1 MSLEHEEQEEIEP
14 EQEPAPEEQ
23 EEIEPEQELAPEEQ
37 EEQEEIEPEQEP
49 APEEQ
54 EEQEEIEPEQ
64 EPAPE
69 EQEEIEPEQEPAP
82 EEQEE
87 QEEIEP
93 EQELAPEEQE
103 EQEEIEPEQEP
114 AREGQEA
121 SSESQAP
128 PAAAEADVKPE
139 LLEGEVTSGEKT
151 KAATSPGTSLSDGV
165 DDLPVLPLRGIVVY
179 PMMWLPLTIGQER
192 SIKLVEDTLPKSR
205 IIALVTSR
213 DESVEVPSPEQIH
226 EIGTAAQVHRV
237 LKAPDGTIRLAV
249 QGLERIR
256 LTEYI
261 QEEPYLRA
269 RVEILPETLE
279 EGLEIDGSARAVLDL
294 FRRLVELDGQM
305 PDELAVMAA
314 NVENARQLAYLVASS
329 MRLEMNDAQLLIEID
344 SVQDKLLRLTK
355 HLHNEVEVMELGN
368 KIQSQAQGEMEKM
381 QKDFFLREQIKAI
394 QKELGDEDEQEADIR
409 ELEERIAAAGMPE
422 EAHKE
427 SLREL
432 NRMRRMPIQAA
443 EYSVIKTYLDL
454 MVSLPWQQTTED
466 NLDIM
471 HAREVLEEDHYGLDE
486 IKDRIVEYLAV
497 RKLRAVRKG
506 QREDNEKE
514 DVRDKI
520 RREREGV
527 LLCFVGP
534 PGVGKT
540 SLGISIARAMGRKFM
555 RMALGGVR
563 DEAEIRGFRRTYI
576 GSMPG
581 RIIQSLRRVETKNPV
596 IMLDEVDK
604 LGRDFRGDPTS
615 ALLEVLDP
623 EQNREFRDHYIDVPF
638 DLSEVMF
645 ITTANVLDTIP
656 GPLRDRMEIIH
667 LSSYTEHEKVK
678 IAQQY
683 LVGRQI
689 RENGLREGEIVF
701 DGASLHKIVH
711 DYTREAGV
719 RNMER
724 EIGKICRKVAAEV
737 AALQPYWIQAPLPL
751 GLDDSDS
758 QQGYLEY
765 PKVNGEGLAASG
777 KSNGGKESRA
787 PLPQLSAVAE
797 APFLPVQITP
807 DSLVE
812 YLGKSRFQ
820 REEIANRTRMPG
832 VAVGLSWTMAGGEI
846 LFFEATKM
854 PGKKGFEL
862 TGQLGEVMKESAH
875 TALSYVRSRASELN
889 IPPDFFEKIDIHLHI
904 PEGALPKDG
913 PSAGVTMV
921 TAIVSMLT
929 GRPIHPEIGM
939 TGEVTL
945 RGKVLRIG
953 GLKEKVL
960 AAARAGLATV
970 VLPAANEADLEDL
983 PENVRETMKFIPVET
998 VDEVLETALME
1009 ESVWPKVT
1017 DSTDMPETPEE
1028 QATGEAEKDSIERIE
1043 YASRPDRSVSGTAVF
1058 EIESSQ

>member
-1 MSLEHEEQEEIEP
+1 MSSEPKEKEEKQTVE
-14 EQEPAPEEQ
+14 EPAVED
-23 EEIEPEQELAPEEQ
+23 
-37 EEQEEIEPEQEP
+37 P
-49 APEEQ
+49 A
-54 EEQEEIEPEQ
+54 
-64 EPAPE
+64 AD
-69 EQEEIEPEQEPAP
+69 
-82 EEQEE
+82 
-87 QEEIEP
+87 
-93 EQELAPEEQE
+93 
-103 EQEEIEPEQEP
+103 
-114 AREGQEA
+114 
-121 SSESQAP
+121 SESEPTSDETEVETEPVVAENNDAP
-128 PAAAEADVKPE
+128 GDDAEAKD
-139 LLEGEVTSGEKT
+139 T
-151 KAATSPGTSLSDGV
+151 KEPSLSDV
-165 DDLPVLPLRGIVVY
+165 ADDLPVLPLRGIVVY

-192 SIKLVEDTLPKSR
+192 SIKLVEESLPQNR

-213 DESVEVPSPEQIH
+213 DESVEEPAPDQLY

-256 LTEYI
+256 LKEYI
-261 QEEPYLRA
+261 QEKPYLRA
-269 RVEILPETLE
+269 RVEVLPETLE
-279 EGLEIDGSARAVLDL
+279 EGLELDGTARAVQDL

-329 MRLEMNDAQLLIEID
+329 MRLEMNDAQELLEID
-344 SVQDKLLRLTK
+344 SVQEKLLRLT
-355 HLHNEVEVMELGN
+355 HLLHNEVDVTELGN

-381 QKDFFLREQIKAI
+381 QKDFFLREQMKAI
-394 QKELGDEDEQEADIR
+394 QKELGEEDEQEADIR
-409 ELEERIAAAGMPE
+409 ELEERIEAAGMPE

-454 MVSLPWQQTTED
+454 MVSLPWQKTTED
-466 NLDIM
+466 NLDIT
-471 HAREVLEEDHYGLDE
+471 HAREVLEEDHYGLEE

-497 RKLRAVRKG
+497 RKLRAARKA
-506 QREDNEKE
+506 QREDDEEE
-514 DVRDKI
+514 DARDKI

-555 RMALGGVR
+555 RLALGGVR

-596 IMLDEVDK
+596 FMLDEVDK

-623 EQNREFRDHYIDVPF
+623 EQNREFRDHYLDVPF

-656 GPLRDRMEIIH
+656 GPLRDRMEIIQ

-683 LVGRQI
+683 LVARQI

-701 DGASLHKIVH
+701 DDDALRKIVH

-719 RNMER
+719 RNLER
-724 EIGKICRKVAAEV
+724 EIGKICRKVAANI
-737 AALQPYWIQAPLPL
+737 AAMQPYWVQPPLPL
-751 GLDDSDS
+751 GLDDSQP
-758 QQGYLEY
+758 QQGYLEDQA
-765 PKVNGEGLAASG
+765 VNGEGHSANGQSGVAKDAA
-777 KSNGGKESRA
+777 A
-787 PLPQLSAVAE
+787 PLPQLTAVAE
-797 APFLPVQITP
+797 APFSPVHIKP

-812 YLGKSRFQ
+812 YLGKRRFQ
-820 REEIANRTRMPG
+820 REEIADRTSMPG
-832 VAVGLSWTMAGGEI
+832 VAVGLSWTMTGGEI

-854 PGKKGFEL
+854 PGKKGFVL
-862 TGQLGEVMKESAH
+862 TGQLGEVMKESAQA
-875 TALSYVRSRASELN
+875 ALSYVRSRAPELN
-889 IPPDFFEKIDIHLHI
+889 IPPDFFEEIDLHLHI

-921 TAIVSMLT
+921 TAIASLLT
-929 GRPIHPEIGM
+929 GRPVDPDVGM

-960 AAARAGLATV
+960 AAARAGLSTIIM
-970 VLPAANEADLEDL
+970 PAANEADLEDL
-983 PENVRETMKFIPVET
+983 PENVRDLLKFIPVDT
-998 VDEVLETALME
+998 VDEVLDTALL
-1009 ESVWPKVT
+1009 
-1017 DSTDMPETPEE
+1017 DLSTVPEAPTSTNAPDPRRQRPADE
-1028 QATGEAEKDSIERIE
+1028 EAEDAPQQIE
-1043 YASRPDRSVSGTAVF
+1043 YASQAG
-1058 EIESSQ
+1058 

>member
-1 MSLEHEEQEEIEP
+1 MSTEKQ
-14 EQEPAPEEQ
+14 
-23 EEIEPEQELAPEEQ
+23 EEQ
-37 EEQEEIEPEQEP
+37 EEQEEQEDEVEVEQGQEDSP
-49 APEEQ
+49 VEES
-54 EEQEEIEPEQ
+54 E
-64 EPAPE
+64 
-69 EQEEIEPEQEPAP
+69 
-82 EEQEE
+82 
-87 QEEIEP
+87 
-93 EQELAPEEQE
+93 
-103 EQEEIEPEQEP
+103 
-114 AREGQEA
+114 EGQTVPSEA
-121 SSESQAP
+121 APALTADTEESKGDAEESKGDAEESEGDADPNETAESSDSE
-128 PAAAEADVKPE
+128 D
-139 LLEGEVTSGEKT
+139 
-151 KAATSPGTSLSDGV
+151 SPLSDVV

-192 SIKLVEDTLPKSR
+192 SIQMVEETLPQSR
-205 IIALVTSR
+205 IIALVTSK
-213 DESVEVPSPEQIH
+213 DESVEEPSPEQIY

-256 LTEYI
+256 LTEFV
-261 QEEPYLRA
+261 QGKPYLRA
-269 RVEILPETLE
+269 RVEVLPETLE
-279 EGLEIDGSARAVLDL
+279 EGLDIDGTARAVQDL
-294 FRRLVELDGQM
+294 FRRLVELDSQM

-329 MRLEMNDAQLLIEID
+329 TRLEMEDAQQLLEMD
-344 SVQDKLLRLTK
+344 SVQDKLLRLTQL
-355 HLHNEVEVMELGN
+355 LHNEVDVLELGH

-394 QKELGDEDEQEADIR
+394 QKELGEEDEQVADIR
-409 ELEERIAAAGMPE
+409 ELEERIEGAGMPE

-427 SLREL
+427 ALREL

-466 NLDIM
+466 NLDIT

-497 RKLRAVRKG
+497 RRLRAARKAG
-506 QREDNEKE
+506 RDSEEEE

-555 RMALGGVR
+555 RLALGGVR

-581 RIIQSLRRVETKNPV
+581 RIIQTLRRVESKNPV
-596 IMLDEVDK
+596 FMLDEVDK

-623 EQNREFRDHYIDVPF
+623 EQNREFRDHYLDVAF

-656 GPLRDRMEIIH
+656 SPLRDRMEVIH
-667 LSSYTEHEKVK
+667 LSSYTETEKVK

-683 LVGRQI
+683 LVFRQI
-689 RENGLREGEIVF
+689 KENGLREGEIVF
-701 DGASLHKIVH
+701 TEEALHKIVH

-719 RNMER
+719 RNLER
-724 EIGKICRKVAAEV
+724 EIGKICRKVAATV
-737 AALQPYWIQAPLPL
+737 AIRVPLQLQAPLPL
-751 GLDDSDS
+751 GLDDTAS
-758 QQGYLEY
+758 QQGYIEKRVDGR
-765 PKVNGEGLAASG
+765 PKRDNNVDSSETV
-777 KSNGGKESRA
+777 R
-787 PLPQLSAVAE
+787 
-797 APFLPVQITP
+797 ITP
-807 DSLVE
+807 KTLAD
-812 YLGKSRFQ
+812 YLGKRRFQ
-820 REEIANRTRMPG
+820 REEIVDRTRMPG
-832 VAVGLSWTMAGGEI
+832 VAVGLSWTMTGGEI

-854 PGKKGFEL
+854 PGKKGFVL
-862 TGQLGEVMKESAH
+862 TGQLGDVMKESAQA
-875 TALSYVRSRASELN
+875 ALSYIRSRAHEFNLA
-889 IPPDFFEKIDIHLHI
+889 PDFFEDIDIHLHI

-921 TAIVSMLT
+921 TAIASLLT
-929 GRPIHPEIGM
+929 GRSVHPDIGM

-945 RGKVLRIG
+945 RGKVLGIG

-960 AAARAGLATV
+960 AAARAGLGTII
-970 VLPAANEADLEDL
+970 LPAANEADLEDL
-983 PENVRETMKFIPVET
+983 PENVRESMKFILVDT
-998 VDEVLETALME
+998 VDEVLEEALLDDLSLAVPDAE
-1009 ESVWPKVT
+1009 NDASQSPADVP
-1017 DSTDMPETPEE
+1017 
-1028 QATGEAEKDSIERIE
+1028 ATQTVADPLQRVE
-1043 YASRPDRSVSGTAVF
+1043 YAS
-1058 EIESSQ
+1058 

>member
-1 MSLEHEEQEEIEP
+1 MSVEQEELVD
-14 EQEPAPEEQ
+14 Q
-23 EEIEPEQELAPEEQ
+23 EEVEIEREQDPTQ
-37 EEQEEIEPEQEP
+37 EELEAEEES
-49 APEEQ
+49 
-54 EEQEEIEPEQ
+54 
-64 EPAPE
+64 
-69 EQEEIEPEQEPAP
+69 
-82 EEQEE
+82 
-87 QEEIEP
+87 
-93 EQELAPEEQE
+93 
-103 EQEEIEPEQEP
+103 
-114 AREGQEA
+114 EA
-121 SSESQAP
+121 SPATAEGDIDTDES
-128 PAAAEADVKPE
+128 
-139 LLEGEVTSGEKT
+139 EGEEASGDDS
-151 KAATSPGTSLSDGV
+151 KAENSSSSSLDENV

-179 PMMWLPLTIGQER
+179 PMMWLPLTIGQGR
-192 SIKLVEDTLPKSR
+192 SIQLVEDTLPQSR
-205 IIALVTSR
+205 IIALATSR
-213 DESVEVPSPEQIH
+213 DESVEEPSPEQIY

-256 LTEYI
+256 LKEYI
-261 QEEPYLRA
+261 QEKPYLRA
-269 RVEILPETLE
+269 RVEVLPETLE
-279 EGLEIDGSARAVLDL
+279 EGLELDGSARAVQDL

-329 MRLEMNDAQLLIEID
+329 MRLEMNDAQQLIEID
-344 SVQDKLLRLTK
+344 SVQEKLLRLTQL
-355 HLHNEVEVMELGN
+355 LHNEVDVMELGN
-368 KIQSQAQGEMEKM
+368 KIQSQAQGEMEKL

-394 QKELGDEDEQEADIR
+394 QKELGEEDEQEADIR

-427 SLREL
+427 AQREL

-466 NLDIM
+466 NLDIT
-471 HAREVLEEDHYGLDE
+471 HARDVLEEDHYGLDE

-497 RKLRAVRKG
+497 RKLRSVRKA
-506 QREDNEKE
+506 QREDIEEE
-514 DVRDKI
+514 DTRDKI

-540 SLGISIARAMGRKFM
+540 SLGISIARATGRKFI
-555 RMALGGVR
+555 RLALGGVR

-596 IMLDEVDK
+596 FMLDEVDK

-623 EQNREFRDHYIDVPF
+623 EQNREFRDHYLDVPF

-645 ITTANVLDTIP
+645 ITTANMLDTIP
-656 GPLRDRMEIIH
+656 GPLRDRMEVIQ
-667 LSSYTEHEKVK
+667 LSSYTENEKVK

-683 LVGRQI
+683 LVARQI
-689 RENGLREGEIVF
+689 KENGLREGEIIF
-701 DGASLHKIVH
+701 DDAALHKIVH

-719 RNMER
+719 RNLER
-724 EIGKICRKVAAEV
+724 EIGKICRKVAATI
-737 AALQPYWIQAPLPL
+737 AAMQPYWIQAPLPL

-758 QQGYLEY
+758 QQGFVED
-765 PKVNGEGLAASG
+765 PKIHGDGLASNG
-777 KSNGGKESRA
+777 QSNGGKDSGV

-797 APFLPVQITP
+797 APFSPVHITP
-807 DSLVE
+807 DTLVE
-812 YLGKSRFQ
+812 YLGKRRYQ
-820 REEIANRTRMPG
+820 REEIADRTSMPG
-832 VAVGLSWTMAGGEI
+832 VAVGLSWTMSGGEI

-854 PGKKGFEL
+854 PGKKGFVL
-862 TGQLGEVMKESAH
+862 TGQLGDVMKESAQA
-875 TALSYVRSRASELN
+875 ALSYVRSRASELG
-889 IPPDFFEKIDIHLHI
+889 IATDFFEDVDIHLHI

-921 TAIVSMLT
+921 TAIASLLT
-929 GRPIHPEIGM
+929 GRSVHPEIGM

-960 AAARAGLATV
+960 AAARAGLGTIIM
-970 VLPAANEADLEDL
+970 PAANEVDLEDL
-983 PENVRETMKFIPVET
+983 PENVRESMKFIPVDT
-998 VDEVLETALME
+998 VDEVLEKALQKE
-1009 ESVWPKVT
+1009 TFLPEPAN
-1017 DSTDMPETPEE
+1017 STEMPDKQDE
-1028 QATGEAEKDSIERIE
+1028 QATNETPKDSLEKVE
-1043 YASRPDRSVSGTAVF
+1043 YATLPGSSSLETAVYDT
-1058 EIESSQ
+1058 ESSQ

>member
-1 MSLEHEEQEEIEP
+1 MSSELEEKEEKQTVEEGPAVEDPAADSASESPPAEKEVEIEP
-14 EQEPAPEEQ
+14 V
-23 EEIEPEQELAPEEQ
+23 LAESED
-37 EEQEEIEPEQEP
+37 
-49 APEEQ
+49 A
-54 EEQEEIEPEQ
+54 
-64 EPAPE
+64 
-69 EQEEIEPEQEPAP
+69 
-82 EEQEE
+82 
-87 QEEIEP
+87 
-93 EQELAPEEQE
+93 LADDS
-103 EQEEIEPEQEP
+103 
-114 AREGQEA
+114 EA
-121 SSESQAP
+121 KDAK
-128 PAAAEADVKPE
+128 KP
-139 LLEGEVTSGEKT
+139 
-151 KAATSPGTSLSDGV
+151 SLSDV
-165 DDLPVLPLRGIVVY
+165 ADDLPVLPLRGIVVY

-192 SIKLVEDTLPKSR
+192 SIKLVEESLPQNR

-213 DESVEVPSPEQIH
+213 DESVEEPAPDQIY

-256 LTEYI
+256 LKEYI
-261 QEEPYLRA
+261 QEKPYLRA
-269 RVEILPETLE
+269 RVEVLPETLE
-279 EGLEIDGSARAVLDL
+279 EGLELEGSARAVQDL

-329 MRLEMNDAQLLIEID
+329 MRLEMNEAQELLEID
-344 SVQDKLLRLTK
+344 SVQEKLLRLTQL
-355 HLHNEVEVMELGN
+355 LHNEVDVTELGN

-381 QKDFFLREQIKAI
+381 QKDFFLREQMKAI
-394 QKELGDEDEQEADIR
+394 QKELGEEDEQEADIR
-409 ELEERIAAAGMPE
+409 ELEERIEAAGMPE
-422 EAHKE
+422 EAYKE
-427 SLREL
+427 SQREL

-454 MVSLPWQQTTED
+454 MVSLPWQKTTED
-466 NLDIM
+466 NLDIT
-471 HAREVLEEDHYGLDE
+471 HAREVLEEDHYGLEE

-497 RKLRAVRKG
+497 RKLRAARKA
-506 QREDNEKE
+506 QREDDEEE
-514 DVRDKI
+514 DARDKI

-555 RMALGGVR
+555 RLALGGVR

-596 IMLDEVDK
+596 FMLDEVDK

-623 EQNREFRDHYIDVPF
+623 EQNREFRDHYLDVPF

-656 GPLRDRMEIIH
+656 GPLRDRMEVIQ

-683 LVGRQI
+683 LVARQI

-701 DGASLHKIVH
+701 DDDALRKIVH

-719 RNMER
+719 RNLER
-724 EIGKICRKVAAEV
+724 EIGKICRKVAANI
-737 AALQPYWIQAPLPL
+737 AAMQPYWVQPPLPL
-751 GLDDSDS
+751 GLDDSQP
-758 QQGYLEY
+758 QQGYLEDQA
-765 PKVNGEGLAASG
+765 VNGEGHSANGQSGVAKDAA
-777 KSNGGKESRA
+777 A
-787 PLPQLSAVAE
+787 PLPQLTAVAE
-797 APFLPVQITP
+797 APFSPVHIKP

-812 YLGKSRFQ
+812 YLGKRRFQ
-820 REEIANRTRMPG
+820 REEIADRTSMPG
-832 VAVGLSWTMAGGEI
+832 VAVGLSWTMTGGEI

-854 PGKKGFEL
+854 PGKKGFVL
-862 TGQLGEVMKESAH
+862 TGQLGEVMKESAQA
-875 TALSYVRSRASELN
+875 ALSYVRSRAAELN
-889 IPPDFFEKIDIHLHI
+889 IPPHFFEEIDLHLHI

-921 TAIVSMLT
+921 TAIASLLT
-929 GRPIHPEIGM
+929 GRPVDPDIGM
-939 TGEVTL
+939 TGEITL

-960 AAARAGLATV
+960 AAARAGLSTIIM
-970 VLPAANEADLEDL
+970 PAANEADLEDL
-983 PENVRETMKFIPVET
+983 PDNVRELMKFIPVDT
-998 VDEVLETALME
+998 VDEVLDTALLDL
-1009 ESVWPKVT
+1009 PT
-1017 DSTDMPETPEE
+1017 MPEAPTPTDAPDPRQQRPADE
-1028 QATGEAEKDSIERIE
+1028 EAEDAPQQIE
-1043 YASRPDRSVSGTAVF
+1043 YASHAGQSASASDTLMT
-1058 EIESSQ
+1058 ENDQ

>member
-1 MSLEHEEQEEIEP
+1 MSLKQEEKDEEQPIEIVEKPAVEEPAADAASESPPVEAEDETEP
-14 EQEPAPEEQ
+14 EGSGSDGAPRDES
-23 EEIEPEQELAPEEQ
+23 
-37 EEQEEIEPEQEP
+37 
-49 APEEQ
+49 
-54 EEQEEIEPEQ
+54 
-64 EPAPE
+64 
-69 EQEEIEPEQEPAP
+69 
-82 EEQEE
+82 
-87 QEEIEP
+87 
-93 EQELAPEEQE
+93 
-103 EQEEIEPEQEP
+103 
-114 AREGQEA
+114 EA
-121 SSESQAP
+121 SDAKQP
-128 PAAAEADVKPE
+128 
-139 LLEGEVTSGEKT
+139 
-151 KAATSPGTSLSDGV
+151 SLSDV
-165 DDLPVLPLRGIVVY
+165 ADDLPVLPLRGIVVY

-192 SIKLVEDTLPKSR
+192 SIKLVEDSLPQNR

-213 DESVEVPSPEQIH
+213 DESVEEPAPDQIY

-256 LTEYI
+256 LKGYI

-269 RVEILPETLE
+269 RVEVLPETLE
-279 EGLEIDGSARAVLDL
+279 EGLELDGSARAVQDL

-329 MRLEMNDAQLLIEID
+329 MRLEMNEAQELLEID
-344 SVQDKLLRLTK
+344 SVQEKLLRLTQL
-355 HLHNEVEVMELGN
+355 LHNEVDVTELGN

-381 QKDFFLREQIKAI
+381 QKDFFLREQLKAI
-394 QKELGDEDEQEADIR
+394 QKELGEEEEQEADIR
-409 ELEERIAAAGMPE
+409 ELEERIEVAGMPE
-422 EAHKE
+422 EAYKE

-454 MVSLPWQQTTED
+454 MVSLPWQKTTED
-466 NLDIM
+466 NLDIN
-471 HAREVLEEDHYGLDE
+471 HAREVLEEDHYGLEE

-497 RKLRAVRKG
+497 RKLRAARKG
-506 QREDNEKE
+506 QREEEEEE
-514 DVRDKI
+514 DARDKI

-555 RMALGGVR
+555 RLALGGVR

-596 IMLDEVDK
+596 FMLDEVDK

-623 EQNREFRDHYIDVPF
+623 EQNREFRDHYLDVPF

-656 GPLRDRMEIIH
+656 GPLRDRMEVIQ

-683 LVGRQI
+683 LVARQI

-701 DGASLHKIVH
+701 DDDALRKIVH

-719 RNMER
+719 RNLER
-724 EIGKICRKVAAEV
+724 EIGKICRKVAANI
-737 AALQPYWIQAPLPL
+737 AAMQPYWVQPPLPL
-751 GLDDSDS
+751 GLDDSQP
-758 QQGYLEY
+758 QQAYLED
-765 PKVNGEGLAASG
+765 PAVNGEGLPANGQTNEGNDSG
-777 KSNGGKESRA
+777 A
-787 PLPQLSAVAE
+787 PLPQLTAVAE
-797 APFLPVQITP
+797 APFSPVHIRP
-807 DSLVE
+807 DSLEE
-812 YLGKSRFQ
+812 YLGKRRFQ
-820 REEIANRTRMPG
+820 REEIADRTSMPG
-832 VAVGLSWTMAGGEI
+832 VAVGLSWTMTGGEI

-854 PGKKGFEL
+854 PGQKGFVL
-862 TGQLGEVMKESAH
+862 TGQLGEVMKESAQA
-875 TALSYVRSRASELN
+875 ALSYVRSRAAELN
-889 IPPDFFEKIDIHLHI
+889 IPPNFFEEIDIHLHI

-921 TAIVSMLT
+921 TAIASLLT
-929 GRPIHPEIGM
+929 GRPVDPEIGM

-960 AAARAGLATV
+960 AAARAGLTKIIM
-970 VLPAANEADLEDL
+970 PAANEADLEDL
-983 PENVRETMKFIPVET
+983 PENVREQMNFIPVDT
-998 VDEVLETALME
+998 VDEVLNTALLDQTAFTE
-1009 ESVWPKVT
+1009 VAH
-1017 DSTDMPETPEE
+1017 STDAHDQHQVPTVEDDT
-1028 QATGEAEKDSIERIE
+1028 EKLPQEIE
-1043 YASRPDRSVSGTAVF
+1043 YASQSRQKTSAT
-1058 EIESSQ
+1058 ETLMTESSQ